1 LRQCGKPFVNTGSTL
16 LAFHGGTIGR
26 DDPLRLENG
35 KRNRGFC
42 LSANILMQ
50 IGLVVC
56 TGLGFLL
63 TSLKQPHYGVI
74 ANLIGQ
80 VFWVYSSY
88 RAWREADQIGIFIST
103 VVITLILIR
112 RDELLALWR
121 DVPSLVSECQQR
133 DEARRIAANIAKLPE
148 LLPRKRLPT
157 QSGRL
162 SSSGN
167 RKESY
172 QLCGGEMDIWHC

>member
-1 LRQCGKPFVNTGSTL
+1 MARFSTVGQTKPASL
-16 LAFHGGTIGR
+16 LGCSDPAGVAAF
-26 DDPLRLENG
+26 LAAMQ
-35 KRNRGFC
+35 RGFS

-63 TSLKQPHYGVI
+63 TSLKLPHYGVI

-103 VVITLILIR
+103 VVITLILIYGVTNYWFFG
-112 RDELLALWR
+112 ETF
-121 DVPSLVSECQQR
+121 SLKQR
-133 DEARRIAANIAKLPE
+133 
-148 LLPRKRLPT
+148 
-157 QSGRL
+157 
-162 SSSGN
+162 
-167 RKESY
+167 
-172 QLCGGEMDIWHC
+172 